1 MYKQGSLTPSNIDFV
16 KKGSKGEPM
25 FQTTEIAFLRYP
37 ISKCGTRV
45 YGVYV
50 SISSALNLKYTNI

>member
-25 FQTTEIAFLRYP
+25 CKTMEMAFLRYP
-37 ISKCGTRV
+37 ISKCGTGV

-50 SISSALNLKYTNI
+50 SISDALNLKYTNI